1 MRPVGPLR
9 RSDLITPVPKAKKRK
24 ATTGK
29 AAQTELARAKT
40 AAEWS
45 KSFGHDFKPEQ
56 VNCSG
61 CTSDGAHIGY
71 CESMCEIRKCARSR
85 KLDNCAA
92 CAAYGCATITGF
104 HKNAPE
110 AKTRLDAVRAKLKER

>member
-1 MRPVGPLR
+1 MPELLSYCGIDCDTCPA
-9 RSDLITPVPKAKKRK
+9 LI
-24 ATTGK
+24 ATRTND
-29 AAQTELARAKT
+29 AALRAKT

-56 VNCSG
+56 VNCAG
-61 CTSDGAHIGY
+61 CTTAAGPHIGY
-71 CESMCEIRKCARSR
+71 CSICEVRKCAGAR

-92 CAAYGCATITGF
+92 CSDYGCATLAGF

-110 AKTRLDAVRAKLKER
+110 AKARLDAIRARYGSA